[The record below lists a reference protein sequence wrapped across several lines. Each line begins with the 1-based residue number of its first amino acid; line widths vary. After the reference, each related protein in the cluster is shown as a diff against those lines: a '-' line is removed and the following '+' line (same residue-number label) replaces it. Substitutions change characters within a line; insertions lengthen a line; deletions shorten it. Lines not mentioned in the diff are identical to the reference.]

1 MFWEMR
7 TSKNS
12 RQKSEVI
19 YRILTFTYMGRGN
32 NADRPNDDRGEGI
45 TSTQKVG
52 NFFCCNLIW
61 EGPKLPKKMTPP
73 LLQPIEASG
82 GQP

>member
-1 MFWEMR
+1 MVAFLIPPVLH
-7 TSKNS
+7 
-12 RQKSEVI
+12 EVI
-19 YRILTFTYMGRGN
+19 GSLTENSKFLEHAITGRGN
-32 NADRPNDDRGEGI
+32 NADRPYDDRGEGI

-73 LLQPIEASG
+73 SSNL
-82 GQP
+82 